1 VESSRS
7 GSERRRWRR
16 RRRPGAKIHQGA
28 NFLRPPFSPHPVRSL
43 SLSFS
48 IYPTSLFLSGFCRGS
63 AKMKG
68 CFSTSGG
75 RRAVGPSRRYC
86 LENRLVLSVLSGVTQ
101 PLKRAFISSRG
112 NWRHE
117 QVIWASLM
125 RWRQFWGANS
135 VFYKQRYW
143 EWFSVDQDE
152 RKRSLELMSC
162 LNCGDFFQNI
172 YFFCKT

>member
-1 VESSRS
+1 VSGGGGGGVGGQVPRS
-7 GSERRRWRR
+7 TKEPTFSVHLSH
-16 RRRPGAKIHQGA
+16 PI
-28 NFLRPPFSPHPVRSL
+28 PFVL

-101 PLKRAFISSRG
+101 PLKRAFISSG
-112 NWRHE
+112 ATDAIE

-143 EWFSVDQDE
+143 E
-152 RKRSLELMSC
+152 
-162 LNCGDFFQNI
+162 
-172 YFFCKT
+172 